1 MMWSYISVTTEL
13 NLRASGA
20 YISKFTIKRAISMV
34 MMILIII
41 TSIPAFAGETQLL
54 QVSGFD
60 ANTLYK
66 EGSDVLIIRTQN
78 LKAAVEKY
86 IYQVFGAIEP
96 SELERLV
103 QETMNYFSPN
113 TGYELQ
119 SNNDEK
125 MITSMYKQDNGDY
138 IVYTRASEGFKAPN
152 SNNGNSY
159 LDFLKSHPEVETI
172 EVMGMIIY
180 DKRQPD
186 EQNRQG
192 LNLIEPALA
201 DPTFSPDGK
210 VIFNNKPAQSYP
222 INKDF
227 FNPEKSPLGKT
238 ETSKPT
244 TKPITPIVQTPV
256 SKPEVIK
263 PVVVEPVDK
272 VVDNTPI
279 LKPSQDIQISIKPD
293 DEITITKQVVDALKD
308 NDSDVIIKT
317 ETGKTKEVDTNIID
331 KEVVIISTPKSDNL
345 YPEEEYIDLSNK
357 TDNNEST
364 VNINDDVV
372 IVVITDSKD
381 EVIIN
386 TPDVIITVPSD
397 SIKDEA
403 VLIKVEDKRS
413 NQDLIDPITIITI
426 DNDRKINE
434 VTFKDSEDKEVIV
447 VGTED
452 GQSIYVPSSK
462 NNPENLIKTEVES
475 GDTISLWTKEDGSH
489 IKDPIIK
496 ALFER
501 RIIKGYPDG
510 TFGENQT
517 ITRAEASSMI
527 YNALSNT
534 NRVKK
539 NVSTFIDVNKD
550 SWFFK
555 YVYGNDAFKGYPDG
569 KFRPQNNITKEEMY
583 SLVARLTN
591 LKDNGNLN
599 SFESSEW
606 SKSYI
611 NKILNLEFIDKV
623 SNVKSSI
630 TRGEVF
636 NLIYK
641 IVIEDLEK

>member
-1 MMWSYISVTTEL
+1 MKQ
-13 NLRASGA
+13 A
-20 YISKFTIKRAISMV
+20 IKRAISMV